1 VEEGGRVKVLLLV
14 VREALE
20 EEVTGSSQAGLLVVL
35 VQVGK
40 VIAVVLVEAQTEAL
54 VVVLVP
60 VVEVLV
66 EPVVQEPLVQ
76 SQVRP

>member
-20 EEVTGSSQAGLLVVL
+20 EEVTGTSQAGLLVVL